1 MTTLNLHH
9 PGSHFE
15 DGLLYVREDHEHIRN
30 LFNKFRCGL
39 LLGQTTLLY
48 NLA

>member
-30 LFNKFRCGL
+30 LFNKFR
-39 LLGQTTLLY
+39 
-48 NLA
+48 